1 MGVMPM
7 FPLGMVLLPGG
18 VLPLNVFESRY
29 LQMFREILADDEHPP
44 EFGVA
49 LITKGREAGGGDER
63 AMVATNARILDMQAT
78 VDGRYVLAAVGTDR
92 LRVNAWLPDDPYPV
106 ADIDVWVDA
115 DASPDAA
122 PDEAPDGSPRVGA
135 QRERVQRTHQRVLE
149 LNEHATELGD
159 ETPASTEISDDPLLA
174 VYHLG
179 SLAPLGPSDR
189 YRMLAAPGLH
199 ERLDV
204 LDRALDD
211 IEAVLKFRRS

>member
-18 VLPLNVFESRY
+18 VLPLNVFEERY
-29 LQMFREILADDEHPP
+29 LQMFRDILADDDHPP
-44 EFGVA
+44 EFGVV

-63 AMVATNARILDMQAT
+63 AMVATSARILDMQAT
-78 VDGRYVLAAVGTDR
+78 PDGRYVLAAVGTDR
-92 LRVNAWLPDDPYPV
+92 LHVNAWLPDDPYPI
-106 ADIDVWVDA
+106 ADVEVWHDA
-115 DASPDAA
+115 DVA
-122 PDEAPDGSPRVGA
+122 PDESSAGSAR
-135 QRERVQRTHQRVLE
+135 RERVGRLRDRVRQ
-149 LNEHATELGD
+149 LNALAAELGD
-159 ETPASTEISDDPLLA
+159 ETPPSIDVSGDPLLA

-189 YRMLAAPGLH
+189 YRMLTAPGLD

-211 IEAVLKFRRS
+211 VAAVLEFRRS